1 MLVRQGRLD
10 LSDVVVFGIL
20 GRWWPTR
27 SAYDPDV
34 WPGHHY
40 KGCERS
46 ILGEQKTSIPE
57 MGFASQQDLV
67 HLVGIKNPKKERRVS
82 ARRGARDE
90 HGARVAAGT
99 YKADAR
105 KETVLEDFTPISGL
119 IGGLL
124 IGLST
129 ALLLLLNG
137 RIAGISGIIGG
148 LLSRQ
153 GSKVGWRA
161 VFAVGLLLG
170 AFVYM
175 LATGDGVPVE
185 IEASLPIL
193 VVAGLLVGF
202 GARLGSG
209 CTSGHGLSGIA
220 RFSKRSVVA
229 TLVFMGVAMLT
240 VFLSNHVL

>member
-1 MLVRQGRLD
+1 
-10 LSDVVVFGIL
+10 
-20 GRWWPTR
+20 
-27 SAYDPDV
+27 
-34 WPGHHY
+34 
-40 KGCERS
+40 
-46 ILGEQKTSIPE
+46 
-57 MGFASQQDLV
+57 
-67 HLVGIKNPKKERRVS
+67 
-82 ARRGARDE
+82 
-90 HGARVAAGT
+90 
-99 YKADAR
+99 
-105 KETVLEDFTPISGL
+105 LEDFTPISGL

-137 RIAGISGIIGG
+137 RIAGISGIVGG

-209 CTSGHGLSGIA
+209 CTSGHGLCGMA
-220 RFSKRSVVA
+220 RLSRRSIVA
-229 TLVFMGVAMLT
+229 TATFFGVAMLT
-240 VFLSNHVL
+240 VFLTRHVF

>member
-1 MLVRQGRLD
+1 M
-10 LSDVVVFGIL
+10 
-20 GRWWPTR
+20 
-27 SAYDPDV
+27 
-34 WPGHHY
+34 
-40 KGCERS
+40 
-46 ILGEQKTSIPE
+46 
-57 MGFASQQDLV
+57 
-67 HLVGIKNPKKERRVS
+67 
-82 ARRGARDE
+82 
-90 HGARVAAGT
+90 
-99 YKADAR
+99 
-105 KETVLEDFTPISGL
+105 EDFTPISGL

-129 ALLLLLNG
+129 VLLMLLNG
-137 RIAGISGIIGG
+137 RIAGISGIVGG
-148 LLSRQ
+148 LLSRR

-175 LATGDGVPVE
+175 LATGGGVPIE

-220 RFSKRSVVA
+220 RFSKRSVAA
-229 TLVFMGVAMLT
+229 TLVFMGVAMMT